1 VFCAFEQNF
10 RKKTISGR
18 SEFYY
23 YICLVCGALC
33 VLPSVAMSSSEND
46 DIIISGYTIVS
57 KLGKGGFGEVFL
69 GVSNKTGREVCFLLA
84 C

>member
-1 VFCAFEQNF
+1 VFGAFEQNF
-10 RKKTISGR
+10 RKKTVNN
-18 SEFYY
+18 SEFCY
-23 YICLVCGALC
+23 YICLICGALC
-33 VLPSVAMSSSEND
+33 ILPSVAMSSCEND